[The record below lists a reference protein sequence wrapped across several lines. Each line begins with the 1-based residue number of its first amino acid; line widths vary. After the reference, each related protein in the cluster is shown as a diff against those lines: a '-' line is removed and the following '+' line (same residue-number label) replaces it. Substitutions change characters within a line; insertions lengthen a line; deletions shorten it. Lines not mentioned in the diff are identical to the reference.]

1 MSNTL
6 REILVNNDKKK
17 IKIYFTSNPY
27 SVVVVEDNGSVY
39 VFESSSII
47 DMGDTATYK
56 NLSSMELFSEI
67 IPNALKCVTL
77 SGESRTARIR
87 IIQLLV
93 GQVQNIR
100 NSCSIKNGK
109 SK

>member
-6 REILVNNDKKK
+6 REILVNNNKKK

-27 SVVVVEDNGSVY
+27 SVVVEDNGSVY

-47 DMGDTATYK
+47 DMGDAATYR